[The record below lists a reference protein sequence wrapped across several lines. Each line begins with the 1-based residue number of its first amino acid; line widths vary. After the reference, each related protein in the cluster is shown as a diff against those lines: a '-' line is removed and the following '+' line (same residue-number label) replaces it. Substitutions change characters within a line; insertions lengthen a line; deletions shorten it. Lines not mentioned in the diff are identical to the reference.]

1 MFQQVLRVYN
11 QIQKYTKP
19 LNESKILAGIFIVLI
34 NIASKFVD
42 IRLSKPMEAYF
53 RHTFSRH
60 ALVFAMAWMPTRD
73 VFLSL
78 VVSTV
83 VIFIID
89 HLANDNSPWCA
100 LSEQFTGMHLDKEK
114 ERLEKERRE
123 KEIQEKEIQEKE
135 RIEKERIEKRPTDNE
150 NFIPSKE
157 EVEHAIAILGRV
169 QKNGYSNTPLNT
181 SNTPKTS
188 FNPSSSSKPSSFTS
202 FTFRPANDVYT

>member
-34 NIASKFVD
+34 NISSKFVD

-73 VFLSL
+73 IFLSL
-78 VVSTV
+78 VVSAV

-114 ERLEKERRE
+114 ERLEKEML
-123 KEIQEKEIQEKE
+123 EKE
-135 RIEKERIEKRPTDNE
+135 RQDKHSKNTN
-150 NFIPSKE
+150 NFVPSKE
-157 EVEHAIAILGRV
+157 EVEHAIAVIGRI
-169 QKNGYSNTPLNT
+169 QEIGYPIDGETNL
-181 SNTPKTS
+181 KK
-188 FNPSSSSKPSSFTS
+188 SSSFFKPSSSFTS
-202 FTFRPANDVYT
+202 SSSIRPANHDIYI

>member
-34 NIASKFVD
+34 NISSKFVD

-73 VFLSL
+73 VFLAL
-78 VVSTV
+78 VVSTI

-114 ERLEKERRE
+114 ERLEKER
-123 KEIQEKEIQEKE
+123 QEKEQQEKE
-135 RIEKERIEKRPTDNE
+135 RLEKERQEKFTENDDFVPT
-150 NFIPSKE
+150 KE
-157 EVEHAIAILGRV
+157 EVEHAIAIIGRI
-169 QKNGYSNTPLNT
+169 QKNGYSNNNNKP
-181 SNTPKTS
+181 PTS
-188 FNPSSSSKPSSFTS
+188 FTSSFTS
-202 FTFRPANDVYT
+202 SSFKPANHDVYM